1 MRHSTVL
8 LLALFALS
16 CSFAALPAHAQA
28 TDQRCFTETGQCIGG
43 PIRAR
48 WEQGGGLAVFGL
60 PLTPLREEAVEGR
73 TTLVQWFERTRLE
86 LDPGATLPSH
96 VRLGRIG
103 ADLLTAQGR
112 D

>member
-43 PIRAR
+43 PIRTR

-60 PLTPLREEAVEGR
+60 PLTPLREETNESRVR
-73 TTLVQWFERTRLE
+73 PLRRCRRTRQRPRCPCALRQFRA
-86 LDPGATLPSH
+86 G
-96 VRLGRIG
+96 G
-103 ADLLTAQGR
+103 
-112 D
+112 